1 MLQEN
6 LLVPEKKNK
15 KAANVILSKEVTFA
29 ALLKI
34 YFSVQLRSVIQ

>member
-6 LLVPEKKNK
+6 LLVPEKNK